1 MRWLKSAADVVSL
14 DEITRSGDALKR
26 HQVAI
31 TFDDGYL
38 NNVDTVMPIMQRLGL
53 PMTWFV
59 STAFVDDPARLPWWD
74 MIDLLLETCQ
84 AGVEFSEPEIRGS
97 YDLALPPHRAWVNKT
112 LRAIIKAA
120 PPARRDALVRELAG
134 QLQRYTDIPENA
146 FARPREVAAIDAD
159 RVELG
164 GHTLSHPN
172 LAACAES
179 DRRHELEAG
188 KARLEQLSGRSLNWF
203 AYPFGGRDT
212 FDSATAEAVNA
223 AGFGGA
229 VTLLPGTVTA
239 RSNLYMLPRI
249 AVSAALSLADFK
261 ARVAGAPLFAWAE
274 RQRAR
279 FMPAG
284 A

>member
-1 MRWLKSAADVVSL
+1 MCWLKATADVVSL
-14 DEITRSGDALKR
+14 DEITRTGVALKR

-38 NNVDTVMPIMQRLGL
+38 NNIDTVMPILERLEL

-59 STAFVDDPARLPWWD
+59 ATAFVDDPARLPWWD

-84 AGVEFSEPEIRGS
+84 GGVEFSESEIRGS
-97 YDLALPPHRAWVNKT
+97 YDLALPQHRAWVGKN

-120 PPARRDALVRELAG
+120 PLARRDALVCELAG
-134 QLQRYTDIPENA
+134 QLQRYTDIPGNA
-146 FARPREVAAIDAD
+146 FARPQEVAAVDAE

-179 DRRHELEAG
+179 ERRHELETG
-188 KARLEQLSGRSLNWF
+188 KARLEQLGGRSLNWF

-212 FDSATAEAVNA
+212 FDNATAQAVSA

-239 RSNLYMLPRI
+239 RGNPYMLPRI
-249 AVSAALSLADFK
+249 AVSAALSLRDFK
-261 ARVAGAPLFAWAE
+261 ARVSGAPLFAWAE

-279 FMPAG
+279 LA
-284 A
+284 